1 MNRCRS
7 YDSKDS
13 ERDAASRA
21 ALADWVWIV
30 RYGGIARA
38 VMLPGGTIEGVK
50 LGGDGELV
58 EITIPRPS
66 SIAMKCALSHNF
78 PPIRSGERGL
88 PLLVRATLPC
98 GRSCWGAVGD
108 ITGVA
113 APLSGR

>member
-38 VMLPGGTIEGVK
+38 VMLPDGTIEGVK

-58 EITIPRPS
+58 EITIPRP
-66 SIAMKCALSHNF
+66 
-78 PPIRSGERGL
+78 PRSR
-88 PLLVRATLPC
+88 
-98 GRSCWGAVGD
+98 
-108 ITGVA
+108 
-113 APLSGR
+113 

>member
-1 MNRCRS
+1 MNRCRG

-58 EITIPRPS
+58 VITIE
-66 SIAMKCALSHNF
+66 F
-78 PPIRSGERGL
+78 
-88 PLLVRATLPC
+88 
-98 GRSCWGAVGD
+98 
-108 ITGVA
+108 
-113 APLSGR
+113 